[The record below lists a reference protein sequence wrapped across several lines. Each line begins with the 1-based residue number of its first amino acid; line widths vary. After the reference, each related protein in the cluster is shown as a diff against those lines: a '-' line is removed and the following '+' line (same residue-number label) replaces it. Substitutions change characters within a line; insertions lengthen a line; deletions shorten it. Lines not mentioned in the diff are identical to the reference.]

1 MRSVASLAVFAFVLA
16 AQQPAQAQSI
26 EGSWEGPIKIPSGQT
41 LRLRLNITKTPDGAL
56 KATTDSPDQGAFG
69 IPIDSITL
77 EGRTLRWSLKQLQ
90 ASYEGILNDAGTEI
104 AGKLTQGMALDLV
117 LKRLDPSA
125 AKGPLRPQEPRPP
138 FPYASEDLTF
148 PSKAA
153 GVALAGTLT
162 LPQGKGPHP
171 AVILLTGSG
180 PQDRNEA
187 IMGHKPFLVLAD
199 HLTRQGIAVLRF
211 DDRGFGKSTGTFTTA
226 TSADFSDDAEGA
238 FDYLAKRPEIDPKR
252 IGFAGHSEG
261 GIIAPMV
268 AARRADVAFLVL
280 MAGTGVTGE
289 QVMYEQSRAI
299 NKAAGAPE
307 EAARK
312 NRELQQKLFAA
323 IREEADPAKLQ
334 IRLQT
339 ILEAEPMIPEAQ
351 RMAQVRQVS
360 SPWFRFFVVYDPAPA
375 LEKVKCPVLAING
388 ALDLQV
394 DPAQNLVPIAAAL
407 RKGGNRQ
414 AETVELPGLNH
425 LFQTAKTG
433 LPAEYARI
441 EETMSPKAM
450 EAISTWIR
458 KRTGLASQ

>member
-1 MRSVASLAVFAFVLA
+1 MRSAVRFTAFTVLLA
-16 AQQPAQAQSI
+16 ALVWAQAPSI
-26 EGSWEGPIKIPSGQT
+26 EGSWEGPLKILSGQSI
-41 LRLRLNITKTPDGAL
+41 RLRINITKNPDGTL

-90 ASYEGILNDAGTEI
+90 ASYEGTLNEAGTEI
-104 AGKLTQGMALDLV
+104 AGKLTQGVALDLV
-117 LKRLDPSA
+117 LKRMDATAS
-125 AKGPLRPQEPRPP
+125 KGPNRPQEPKPP
-138 FPYASEDLTF
+138 FPYAAEDLTF

-153 GVALAGTLT
+153 GVTLAGTLT
-162 LPQGKGPHP
+162 MPAGKGPHP
-171 AVILLTGSG
+171 AVILISGSG

-199 HLTRQGIAVLRF
+199 HLTRQGIAVLRY

-226 TSADFSDDAEGA
+226 TSADFSQDAEGA
-238 FDYLAKRPEIDPKR
+238 LDLLRKRPEIDAKR

-268 AARRADVAFLVL
+268 AARRGDVAFLVL

-289 QVMYEQSRAI
+289 QVMYEQARAI
-299 NKAAGAPE
+299 NKAAGAPD
-307 EAARK
+307 EAAQK

-323 IREEADPAKLQ
+323 IREEADSEKLQ

-360 SPWFRFFVVYDPAPA
+360 SPWFRFFVTYDPAPM

-394 DPAQNLVPIAAAL
+394 IPAQNLQPIAAAL
-407 RKGGNRQ
+407 RKGGNQ
-414 AETVELPGLNH
+414 HVEMLELPGLNH

-433 LPAEYARI
+433 SISEYAQI
-441 EETMSPKAM
+441 EETMSPKAL
-450 EAISTWIR
+450 EAISGWIR
-458 KRTGLASQ
+458 RQTGLLK

>member
-1 MRSVASLAVFAFVLA
+1 MRSVVRFTAFTVLLA
-16 AQQPAQAQSI
+16 ALVWAQAPSI
-26 EGSWEGPIKIPSGQT
+26 EGSWEGPLKILSGQSI
-41 LRLRLNITKTPDGAL
+41 RLRINITKNPDGTL

-90 ASYEGILNDAGTEI
+90 ASYEGTLNEAGTEI
-104 AGKLTQGMALDLV
+104 AGKLTQGVALDLV
-117 LKRLDPSA
+117 LKRMDATA
-125 AKGPLRPQEPRPP
+125 AKGPNRPQEPKPP
-138 FPYASEDLTF
+138 FPYAAEDLTF

-153 GVALAGTLT
+153 GVTLAGTLT
-162 LPQGKGPHP
+162 MPAGKGPHP
-171 AVILLTGSG
+171 AVILISGSG

-199 HLTRQGIAVLRF
+199 HLTRQGIAVLRY

-226 TSADFSDDAEGA
+226 TSADFSQDAEGA
-238 FDYLAKRPEIDPKR
+238 LDLLRKRPEIDAKR

-268 AARRADVAFLVL
+268 AARRGDVAFLVL

-289 QVMYEQSRAI
+289 QVMYEQARAI
-299 NKAAGAPE
+299 NKAAGAPD
-307 EAARK
+307 EAAQK
-312 NRELQQKLFAA
+312 NRELQQKLFTA
-323 IREEADPAKLQ
+323 IREEPDSEKLQ

-360 SPWFRFFVVYDPAPA
+360 SPWFRFFVTYDPAPM

-394 DPAQNLVPIAAAL
+394 IPAQNLQPIAAAL
-407 RKGGNRQ
+407 RKGGNQ
-414 AETVELPGLNH
+414 HVETLELPGLNH

-433 LPAEYARI
+433 APAEYMQI
-441 EETMSPKAM
+441 EETMSPKAL
-450 EAISTWIR
+450 EAISGWIR
-458 KRTGLASQ
+458 RQTGLLK